1 MKKKY
6 LFLGAALLGLSLTG
20 CFDMDLEPQGELSST
35 TAFRSVGEITLYLN
49 QFYEGSVRISGGGTS
64 TVSNTVIKGQST
76 GVGSANGI
84 AFGDL
89 NSDNLIGIVINTRLA
104 GETALSSAGDLT
116 EYYIIRNIN
125 FLLHNINNC
134 EEQGTAAF
142 NQCLGEAYYFR
153 AACYYQLL
161 IKYGGVTWMDELLD
175 PDASLMM
182 LPRNTRTEITDHI
195 LADLDLAIENLNSQ
209 GSNATMRVHK
219 DVARALK
226 SEVALFAGTWEKYHR
241 QKNTPFYDHSLSD
254 SEAQAKITSYLTQA
268 YEAAEDVMN
277 TGTWHIYTTGNP
289 LTDYR
294 DMFIDLDLTDNQEV
308 LWWKKY
314 DAAAGIGHGVTRYLN
329 KGGGQCGPSAS
340 LVDDYL
346 TIDGRPFVGAEKLA
360 AKRHYGDE
368 LQPTVRDPRLSQTV
382 CLPGQPLRP
391 DNEYVFEYPPL
402 NGNSYHQNSS
412 GYSVLKYVE
421 FNTSYQATVE
431 GEFSSQA
438 PAIQVRYADVLLNYA
453 EALAELDGASNA
465 SRIQAALQPLRDR
478 VGMPGVD
485 FDREYNTDPS
495 YPFHDLDKYIQAV
508 RRERRVEK
516 ALEACRLN
524 DILRWA
530 AADVLIHGV
539 TPTGALFVGSDL
551 EEQNQP
557 GGFYATDGLL
567 VYDQPSGNTLHL
579 TGNPG
584 DAERYVVP
592 FNNES
597 YPNGWQFNLD
607 RDYLQPIKQTMVQPD
622 GLTGGAWEQNPGW

>member
-6 LFLGAALLGLSLTG
+6 LFIAAALMGMSLSG
-20 CFDMDLEPQGELSST
+20 CYDLDQQPQGELSSA
-35 TAFRSVGEITLYLN
+35 TAFGSTAEITLYLN
-49 QFYEGSVRISGGGTS
+49 QFYQGSVQISGGGSVT
-64 TVSNTVIKGQST
+64 NTVIKGQST
-76 GVGSANGI
+76 NVGNASGI
-84 AFGDL
+84 AFTDL
-89 NSDNLIGIVINTRLA
+89 NSDDLIGAVINTRLA
-104 GETALSSAGDLT
+104 GQTALSNAGDLI

-134 EEQGTAAF
+134 TEQGTTAF

-161 IKYGGVTWMDELLD
+161 IKYGGVTWMEDLLD
-175 PDASLMM
+175 PDKSLME

-195 LADLDLAIENLNSQ
+195 LADLDLAIQNLNSV
-209 GSNATMRVHK
+209 GSNASMRVHK

-241 QKNTPFYDHSLSD
+241 QKNTPFYDHTLSD
-254 SEAQAKITSYLTQA
+254 ADAQAKIQSYLTQA
-268 YEAAEDVMN
+268 YQAAEEVMN
-277 TGTWHIYTTGNP
+277 TGTWRIHNTGNP

-314 DAAAGIGHGVTRYLN
+314 DAAAGIGHAVTRFLN
-329 KGGGQCGPSAS
+329 KGGGQCGPSAN

-346 TIDGRPFVGAEKLA
+346 TIDGRPFVGDEKLA

-391 DNEYVFEYPPL
+391 NNEYVFQYPPL
-402 NGNSYHQNSS
+402 NGNSYHQNTS

-421 FNTSYQATVE
+421 FNTTYQPTVE

-453 EALAELDGASNA
+453 EALAELDGAGNA
-465 SRIQAALQPLRDR
+465 TRIQNALQPLRGR

-485 FDREYNTDPS
+485 FDREFNSDPS

-508 RRERRVEK
+508 RRERHVEK
-516 ALEACRLN
+516 ALEGCRLN

-530 AADVLIHGV
+530 AADVLIRDV
-539 TPTGALFVGSDL
+539 TPIGALFVGSDL

-557 GGFYATDGLL
+557 GGFYATEGLL
-567 VYDQPSGNTLHL
+567 VYDQAEGNSLYL

-584 DAERYVVP
+584 DALRYIVP
-592 FNNES
+592 FNNEG
-597 YPNGWQFNLD
+597 YPNGWQFNLE
-607 RDYLQPIKQTMVQPD
+607 RDYLQPIKEEMVNPGD
-622 GLTGGAWEQNPGW
+622 LTNGAWEQNPGW

>member
-6 LFLGAALLGLSLTG
+6 LFIAAALLGMSLSG
-20 CFDMDLEPQGELSST
+20 CYDLDQQPQGELSSAN
-35 TAFRSVGEITLYLN
+35 AFRTTGEITLYLN
-49 QFYEGSVRISGGGTS
+49 QFYQGSVQISGGGS
-64 TVSNTVIKGQST
+64 VSNTVVKGQST
-76 GVGSANGI
+76 NVGNASGI
-84 AFGDL
+84 AFTDL
-89 NSDNLIGIVINTRLA
+89 NSDDLIGAVINTRLA
-104 GETALSSAGDLT
+104 GETALSNAGTLT
-116 EYYIIRNIN
+116 EYYIIRNLN
-125 FLLHNINNC
+125 FLLKNIGNC

-161 IKYGGVTWMDELLD
+161 IKYGGVTWMEDLLD
-175 PDASLMM
+175 PNKELMA

-195 LADLDLAIENLNSQ
+195 LADLDVAIENLGSV

-241 QKNTPFYDHSLSD
+241 QKNTPFYDKTLSD
-254 SEAQAKITSYLTQA
+254 GDAQAKIQSYLTQA
-268 YEAAEDVMN
+268 YQAAEEVMN
-277 TGTWHIYTTGNP
+277 GPWRIHNTGNP

-314 DAAAGIGHGVTRYLN
+314 DAAAGIGHAVTRFLN
-329 KGGGQCGPSAS
+329 KGGGQCGPSAG

-346 TIDGRPFVGAEKLA
+346 TIDGRPFVGDEKLA

-391 DNEYVFEYPPL
+391 NNEYVFTYPPL
-402 NGNSYHQNSS
+402 NGNSYHQNTS

-421 FNTSYQATVE
+421 FNTTYQPTVE

-453 EALAELDGASNA
+453 EALAELDGAGNA
-465 SRIQAALQPLRDR
+465 ARIQNALQPLRDR

-485 FDREYNTDPS
+485 FAREYNTESD
-495 YPFHDLDKYIQAV
+495 YPFKDLDMYIQAV
-508 RRERRVEK
+508 RRERHVEK
-516 ALEACRLN
+516 ALEGCRLN

-530 AADVLIHGV
+530 AADVLIHGK
-539 TPTGALFVGSDL
+539 TPVGALFVGSDL
-551 EEQNQP
+551 EEQNQAD
-557 GGFYATDGLL
+557 GFYAADGLL
-567 VYDQPSGNTLHL
+567 VYDQASGNSLHL

-584 DAERYVVP
+584 DALRYVVP
-592 FNNES
+592 FNNEG

-607 RDYLQPIKQTMVQPD
+607 RDYLLPIKEAMVNPD
-622 GLTGGAWEQNPGW
+622 DLTSGAWEQNPGW

>member
-6 LFLGAALLGLSLTG
+6 LFIAAALMGMSLTG
-20 CFDMDLEPQGELSST
+20 CYDLDKQPLGELSSA
-35 TAFRSVGEITLYLN
+35 TAFRSTAEITLYLN
-49 QFYEGSVRISGGGTS
+49 QFYEGSVRISGSTS
-64 TVSNTVIKGQST
+64 TVSNTAIKGQST
-76 GVGSANGI
+76 NVGNASGI
-84 AFGDL
+84 AFTDL
-89 NSDNLIGIVINTRLA
+89 NSDDLIGAVINTRLA
-104 GETALSSAGDLT
+104 GQTALSNAGSLN
-116 EYYIIRNIN
+116 EYYIIRNLN
-125 FLLHNINNC
+125 FLLKNIGNC
-134 EEQGTAAF
+134 EEQGTTAF

-161 IKYGGVTWMDELLD
+161 IKYGGVTWMEDLLD
-175 PDASLMM
+175 PNKELMA

-195 LADLDLAIENLNSQ
+195 LADLDMAIENLNSV

-241 QKNTPFYDHSLSD
+241 LKNTPFYDHSLSE
-254 SEAQAKITSYLTQA
+254 SEAQAKIESYLTQA
-268 YEAAEDVMN
+268 YQAAEDVMN
-277 TGTWHIYTTGNP
+277 AGTWRIHNTGNP

-314 DAAAGIGHGVTRYLN
+314 DAAAGIGHAVTRFLN
-329 KGGGQCGPSAS
+329 KGGGQCGPSAG
-340 LVDDYL
+340 LIDDYL
-346 TIDGRPFVGAEKLA
+346 TIDGRPFVGDEKLA

-382 CLPGQPLRP
+382 CIPGQPLRH
-391 DNEYVFEYPPL
+391 PPL
-402 NGNSYHQNSS
+402 NGNSYHQNTS

-421 FNTSYQATVE
+421 FNTTYQPTVE

-453 EALAELDGASNA
+453 EALAELDGAGNA
-465 SRIQAALQPLRDR
+465 ARIQNALQPLRDR

-485 FDREYNTDPS
+485 FAREYNTESD
-495 YPFHDLDKYIQAV
+495 YPFKDLDMYIQAV
-508 RRERRVEK
+508 RRERHVEK
-516 ALEACRLN
+516 AIEGCRLN

-530 AADVLIHGV
+530 AADVLIHGK
-539 TPTGALFVGSDL
+539 TPHGALFVGSDL

-557 GGFYATDGLL
+557 GGFYEADGLL
-567 VYDQPSGNTLHL
+567 VYDQASGNSLHL

-584 DAERYVVP
+584 DALRYVVP
-592 FNNES
+592 FNNEG

-607 RDYLQPIKQTMVQPD
+607 RDYLLPIREAMVNPD
-622 GLTGGAWEQNPGW
+622 DLTSGAWEQNPGW